1 MSRLTKGYLIAII
14 GITVWSTTGIFIDYL
29 VTHYHMPAL
38 LLALW
43 RNVLVCVAL
52 VPALFFFR
60 RSLLYIDR
68 SQIGF
73 YIFYGIILAVFN
85 SIWTLSVKANGAAVA
100 TVLAYS
106 SAGFTAILALWLF
119 RERLG
124 LPKIVAVI
132 LSLGGCVLVSNAYR
146 LEMWRLNP
154 LAVSTGLLSGLLF
167 AAYTLIG
174 KEVARRHINAWTS
187 MLYSFAFAS
196 VFILIF
202 NLFPGLPGAPA
213 SYKELLPNLPVTG
226 WLVLIVLSF
235 IPTLLGFGLYNM
247 SMNYLPASITNLLA
261 TLEPAMTAVE
271 AYIFLDERMT
281 FLQIIGGLI
290 ILSAVLIVQLERE

>member
-1 MSRLTKGYLIAII
+1 MSRLTQGYIIAII
-14 GITVWSTTGIFIDYL
+14 GIAVWSTTGIFIDYL

-52 VPALFFFR
+52 VPALFFLR
-60 RSLLYIDR
+60 RSLLYIER
-68 SQIGF
+68 SQLGF
-73 YIFYGIILAVFN
+73 HIFYGFVLAVFN

-119 RERLG
+119 KEKLG
-124 LPKIVAVI
+124 VPKITAVI
-132 LSLGGCVLVSNAYR
+132 LSLGGCVLVSDAYR
-146 LEMWRLNP
+146 PEMWRLNP

-174 KEVARRHINAWTS
+174 KEVARRNINAWTS
-187 MLYSFAFAS
+187 LLYSFAFAS
-196 VFILIF
+196 IFIFIF
-202 NLFPGLPGAPA
+202 NLFPTIPGAPG
-213 SYKELLPNLPVTG
+213 SYQELLPDLPVTG
-226 WLVLIVLSF
+226 WIDLIILSF
-235 IPTLLGFGLYNM
+235 IPTLLGFGLYNL

-261 TLEPAMTAVE
+261 TLEPAMTAAE

-281 FLQIIGGLI
+281 VIQILGGLI